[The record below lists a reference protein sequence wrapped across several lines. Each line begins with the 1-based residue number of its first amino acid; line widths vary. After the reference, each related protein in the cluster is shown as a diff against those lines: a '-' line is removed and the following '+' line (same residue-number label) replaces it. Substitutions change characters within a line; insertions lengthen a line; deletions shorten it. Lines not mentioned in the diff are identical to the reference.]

1 MLEAIQRFG
10 ISQRTLYRLI
20 EAHRERGIG
29 AFLHAAQGRERGP
42 QVAVTRAFDK
52 AFLTAGGSE
61 AELARLRDFVDERL
75 CAEWAGKPGRA
86 GWRFVAREVST
97 SLERMLPQLIGR
109 RLSIPRKLFFLT
121 RARADN
127 PKFRELRQVDI
138 QHHDAKRFHDTAP
151 RISRDYSRLG
161 IMDQV
166 VCDVKNMDMKVRRAD
181 GTEGWPRLIG
191 FMDMGTQRTFHHLVL
206 NPEREGIRQEHIIE
220 AFLDMI
226 SHPEWGFPRSLYRD
240 NGSEFAA
247 FDRIQSAMRQIAFP
261 GKSPII
267 SAIPYNSSAKPIEGF
282 FSRMD
287 RYLSS
292 QIDGWTGGD
301 RMKSKTKNI
310 GKAPEPYPDSFEAFQ
325 DEVDLRMRDLMN
337 LPLHG
342 EGNRWGGETPQAIFA
357 EKQAVTGW
365 RPITAKPLD
374 IDMAFCKQE
383 SRQISQGCIRYGG
396 TRWRHPELPARG
408 DCEVIIPWRRN
419 AVPIF
424 VIPGLGPAYL
434 EPDYPFHPLDRDGA
448 REAARRKAADKRRV
462 RTMAETVSASHAEE
476 NLRWRNSEP
485 ASTLPALS
493 VSDVDAGSSVSQLA
507 QFKRQADERSRTDKV
522 ERAAEVERFNKL
534 TKKLGKIRA

>member
-287 RYLSS
+287 RYATR
-292 QIDGWTGGD
+292 TGLTHERYKRRAARTSENHLAKPGA
-301 RMKSKTKNI
+301 STHVALN
-310 GKAPEPYPDSFEAFQ
+310 
-325 DEVDLRMRDLMN
+325 
-337 LPLHG
+337 
-342 EGNRWGGETPQAIFA
+342 TPSIPV
-357 EKQAVTGW
+357 AVTNGTSSSLKW
-365 RPITAKPLD
+365 ALPQLMRPRSS
-374 IDMAFCKQE
+374 
-383 SRQISQGCIRYGG
+383 SRKLFRS
-396 TRWRHPELPARG
+396 
-408 DCEVIIPWRRN
+408 
-419 AVPIF
+419 
-424 VIPGLGPAYL
+424 
-434 EPDYPFHPLDRDGA
+434 PF
-448 REAARRKAADKRRV
+448 
-462 RTMAETVSASHAEE
+462 
-476 NLRWRNSEP
+476 
-485 ASTLPALS
+485 
-493 VSDVDAGSSVSQLA
+493 VSQT
-507 QFKRQADERSRTDKV
+507 R
-522 ERAAEVERFNKL
+522 
-534 TKKLGKIRA
+534 